1 MPEQSS
7 QTVFHSVSCRPFD
20 GGGEGDVLLSGA
32 LEKAFSDGLA
42 KGLARGV
49 ENGRVVR
56 ARYKIGGGEFRW
68 RKTSGRTV
76 VQESFRRPDG
86 FRLIT
91 RNLSG
96 AILSEAAYGRD
107 LGWLRSAYFTADTG
121 RPEVLLRPDGDG
133 LELLEFDAGTGRYRR
148 EKLLSCPVRPGTA
161 AQSYVNS
168 AAGGEPRVL
177 ARTGGGL
184 FCYCGPAEREKRLA
198 LFRRLEE
205 NGGVPDPDWTDTGG
219 DARLEFSYIRNDGSE
234 SRRQEAGK
242 EEPEAVPAFAAG
254 AVLGASVRASED
266 LDSSDYAVDREIFS
280 VEPADPRPIP
290 NPVPAPKPGPIPNP
304 APAPSPAPVKYS
316 VAAKGLGGKVIHAR
330 ELDRKSAR
338 IEPLF
343 GEGLIPAK
351 RIVVS
356 EEESYLYFGSLIGG
370 LRQGQGRTQME
381 NGHTAYEGGYL
392 GDKRDGFGVYYYQS
406 GKLCYAGNWKRNLR
420 DGMGVAFGS
429 SDGSVFIGRWKDGIP
444 TGRGS
449 AFDMDGNLLYTG
461 EWKDGKP
468 HGTGTEYRG
477 GQVVRSGQW
486 RGGRFDSGWSR
497 REPDSPGEEQTGAVD

>member
-1 MPEQSS
+1 MSEHVS
-7 QTVFHSVSCRPFD
+7 QTVFHTVSCRPFD
-20 GGGEGDVLLSGA
+20 GGGERDSLLADA
-32 LEKAFSDGLA
+32 LGKAFSGGVA
-42 KGLARGV
+42 KGSARGV
-49 ENGRVVR
+49 EGGRIVR
-56 ARYKIGGGEFRW
+56 TRYKIGGGEFRW
-68 RKTSGRTV
+68 RKVSGKTV

-86 FRLIT
+86 YRLVS
-91 RNLSG
+91 RGLSG
-96 AILSEAAYGRD
+96 QILSESAYGKEF
-107 LGWLRSAYFTADTG
+107 GWLRTAYFTAAPG
-121 RPEVLLRPDGDG
+121 RPDTVLRPTGDG
-133 LELLEFDAGTGRYRR
+133 VELLEFDAQTGRYRR
-148 EKLLSCPVRPGTA
+148 EELHPCPVRPGTA

-184 FCYCGPAEREKRLA
+184 FCYCPRAEQEKRLA

-205 NGGVPDPDWTDTGG
+205 NGGVPDPDWTDAGG
-219 DARLEFSYIRNDGSE
+219 EEKLEFSYIRNDGSVPE
-234 SRRQEAGK
+234 PHE
-242 EEPEAVPAFAAG
+242 EEPEAVPAFAADAARG
-254 AVLGASVRASED
+254 LSGRVSEN

-280 VEPADPRPIP
+280 VEPPVPRPIP
-290 NPVPAPKPGPIPNP
+290 NPVPTPEPGPLPNP
-304 APAPSPAPVKYS
+304 AAPPRPAPAKYS
-316 VAAKGLGGKVIHAR
+316 VAAKGLGGKVIHAK

-356 EEESYLYFGSLIGG
+356 EEESYLYFGALVGS

-392 GDKRDGFGVYYYQS
+392 GDKRDGFGVYYYKS
-406 GKLCYAGNWKRNLR
+406 GKLCYAGNWKQNLR

-449 AFDMDGNLLYTG
+449 AFDMEGSLLYTG

-468 HGTGTEYRG
+468 HGMGTEYRG
-477 GQVVRSGQW
+477 GQVVRSGRW
-486 RGGRFDSGWSR
+486 SGGEFDSGWSR
-497 REPDSPGEEQTGAVD
+497 KEPDSSEEGETGALD